1 MVGIVILNFNNS
13 CATKKCLESIIEY
26 ESSDKYKICLVDN
39 STDTVDR
46 PRTMENVDDLRRKEP
61 LADIHVILLKRMKGM
76 PKGII
81 EALNILKTI
90 WTFLKFSFSTMTSFS
105 PCQYWKG

>member
-46 PRTMENVDDLRRKEP
+46 ARTMENVDDLRRKEP
-61 LADIHVILLKRMKGM
+61 LADIHVILLKKNEGYAKGNNR
-76 PKGII
+76 GT
-81 EALNILKTI
+81 EYFETI

>member
-46 PRTMENVDDLRRKEP
+46 ARTMENVDDLRRKEP
-61 LADIHVILLKRMKGM
+61 LADIHVIL
-76 PKGII
+76 
-81 EALNILKTI
+81 LKTI